1 VDPARRN
8 HYGDFYGGDR
18 QGPVAI
24 VWGNCQAESLRVL
37 LAGSPTFP
45 LPLVRVPPVHEMVEA
60 DMPSLAALLPS
71 VRLLVSQP
79 VRRGYRGL
87 PLGTDELASA
97 LAPGSTVVRW
107 PIIRYV
113 GLHPYMAI
121 VRHPAGPG
129 LEPPVV
135 PYHDLRT
142 LARAAGRRC
151 GSGPDP
157 VALRAVAAASVA
169 ELARRER
176 VGKTCGVSDLL
187 TPLGAAAV
195 HTLNHPGNSVLI
207 GLARRVQ
214 ERLGLPAD
222 AADPGRE
229 LLGRIKAPLEPAV
242 IQALGLAAPARAAWD
257 MDGVTIP
264 AGEVEDAQ
272 LAWYRQNPTC
282 VEAGVQRHL
291 SRLTLLGL

>member
-45 LPLVRVPPVHEMVEA
+45 LPLIRVPPVHEMVDA
-60 DMPSLAALLPS
+60 DMPALAALLPS
-71 VRLLVSQP
+71 VKLLLSQP

-87 PLGTDELASA
+87 PLGTDELAPA
-97 LAPGSTVVRW
+97 LAPGATVVRW
-107 PIIRYV
+107 PVIRYV

-121 VRHPAGPG
+121 VRHPADPG

-142 LARAAGRRC
+142 LARAAHRRHR
-151 GSGPDP
+151 GGPDP
-157 VALRAVAAASVA
+157 AALRAVAAASIA

-176 VGKTCGVSDLL
+176 VGKTCSVSDLF
-187 TPLGAAAV
+187 TSLGAAAA
-195 HTLNHPGNSVLI
+195 HTLNHPANSVLI
-207 GLARRVQ
+207 SLARRVQ
-214 ERLGLPAD
+214 DRLGLPAD

-229 LLGRIKAPLEPAV
+229 LLGRIRAPLEPAV
-242 IQALGLAAPARAAWD
+242 LQALGLAAPARAAWD
-257 MDGVTIP
+257 IGGAMVP
-264 AGEVEDAQ
+264 ADEVEDAQ
-272 LAWYRQNPTC
+272 LAWYQQNPSC
-282 VEAGVQRHL
+282 VIAGVQRHRA
-291 SRLTLLGL
+291 RLTLLGL